1 MIKTYW
7 FPPHAEAVI
16 PDRPTALLL
25 SVYDEYSIAYHDRSD
40 ISEARH
46 IERMMAIGNALT
58 AVIVLNGRVEGTW
71 KRAMKRESAEIRLN
85 PFRELD
91 RDEQE
96 AVEAQVERYGRLFG
110 ILAVIVG
117 EP

>member
-1 MIKTYW
+1 M
-7 FPPHAEAVI
+7 E
-16 PDRPTALLL
+16 
-25 SVYDEYSIAYHDRSD
+25 
-40 ISEARH
+40 
-46 IERMMAIGNALT
+46 
-58 AVIVLNGRVEGTW
+58 
-71 KRAMKRESAEIRLN
+71 RESAEIRLN